1 MVSDIAE
8 KCKSTG
14 MADYEAGTRRRN
26 TGIIGRYA

>member
-14 MADYEAGTRRRN
+14 MADYEAGTRRGN
-26 TGIIGRYA
+26 TGIIDRCD